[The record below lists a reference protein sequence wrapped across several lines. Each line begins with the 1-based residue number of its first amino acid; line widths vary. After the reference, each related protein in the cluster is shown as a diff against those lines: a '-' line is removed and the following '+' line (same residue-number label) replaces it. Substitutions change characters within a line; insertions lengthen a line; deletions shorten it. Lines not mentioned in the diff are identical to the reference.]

1 MNAWSVRGG
10 VLLLGAL
17 AVLGFAPFS
26 LPHAV
31 LPAPIFA
38 LAGLFWLLRDPAWR
52 ARDAALLGAL
62 FGLGFFLAGVSWVYV
77 SLATFS
83 GLDAP
88 VAALATLLFC
98 AYLAVFPALA
108 CALYVRWRGA
118 SSAILSALLFAATWT
133 FSEWLRGTLFT
144 GFPWLAAGYA
154 HTPPSLLAGYA
165 PVVGV
170 YGVGG
175 ISVLLA
181 ALLVQLIDGTRKQ
194 RFQRGA
200 LILALYSVGSL
211 LSAMPWTQPTGNP
224 TRVSLLQGDVPQS
237 LKWDP
242 ERLQLSFDR
251 YLALARKPDPQEAA
265 TPQLLVLPETA
276 LPLIYDAIPREVL
289 ASLAAD
295 SDVLFGAAVRTE
307 DDGYVNAAVAIEKGL
322 PGAPQVYAKRHLVP
336 FGEYAPPGFDW
347 FFTLLRIP
355 MSAFTAGAPQQPPLK
370 LATQRIAPNICYE
383 DLFGEELL
391 PGLANASVL
400 INLSN
405 TAWFGK
411 SLAQPQHLQIAQMRA
426 LETGRVMLRAT
437 NSGMTAMITPDGA
450 VAAQLPPF
458 TIGRLDVLAQGYS
471 GLTPYAK
478 WGNALVLTLAAGII
492 AFAARRKRQNVI

>member
-1 MNAWSVRGG
+1 MTNGWPARGG
-10 VLLLGAL
+10 ALLLGAL
-17 AVLGFAPFS
+17 AVLGFAPYS

-31 LPAPIFA
+31 LPAPTFA

-52 ARDAALLGAL
+52 ARDAALLGSL
-62 FGLGFFLAGVSWVYV
+62 FGLGVFLAGVSWVYV

-98 AYLAVFPALA
+98 AYLALFPALA
-108 CALYVRWRGA
+108 CALYVRWRA
-118 SSAILSALLFAATWT
+118 APRAMLSALLFAATWT
-133 FSEWLRGTLFT
+133 FAEWLRGTLFT
-144 GFPWLAAGYA
+144 GFPWLAVGYA
-154 HTPPSLLAGYA
+154 HTPPSPLAGYA
-165 PVVGV
+165 PVLGV
-170 YGVGG
+170 YGVSGV
-175 ISVLLA
+175 SVLCA
-181 ALLVQLIDGTRKQ
+181 TALVQLMDGTRQQ
-194 RFQRGA
+194 RLQLGV
-200 LILALYSVGSL
+200 LILGLFSLGAL
-211 LSAMPWTQPTGNP
+211 LSAMPWTQPVGEP

-251 YLALARKPDPQEAA
+251 YLALARNGNAKKSPPA
-265 TPQLLVLPETA
+265 QLLVLPETA

-289 ASLAAD
+289 AALAAN
-295 SDVLFGAAVRTE
+295 SDVLFGAAVGTD
-307 DDGYVNAAVAIEKGL
+307 DDGYVNAAVAIAKGM

-347 FFTLLRIP
+347 FFKLLRIP
-355 MSAFTAGAPQQPPLK
+355 MSAFTAGAAQQPPLT

-391 PGLANASVL
+391 LGLADASVL

-437 NSGMTAMITPDGA
+437 NSGMTAMISPDGE
-450 VAAQLPPF
+450 VVAQLPPF
-458 TIGRLDVLAQGYS
+458 SIGRLDVLAQGYS

-478 WGNALVLTLAAGII
+478 WGNALALTLAAGII
-492 AFAARRKRQNVI
+492 AVAARRKRQSL